1 MPLPLPL
8 PHRLTQPPP
17 RPRRTTQHLLSL
29 RPCIQTCLQ
38 PFHLIL
44 NLALGSPNTA
54 FTAINGV
61 GITDEQ
67 LLATMTSG
75 VPKQMAVDFVRVWRC
90 SAAPGAPACVKPAA

>member
-1 MPLPLPL
+1 V
-8 PHRLTQPPP
+8 
-17 RPRRTTQHLLSL
+17 
-29 RPCIQTCLQ
+29 Q

-67 LLATMTSG
+67 
-75 VPKQMAVDFVRVWRC
+75 P
-90 SAAPGAPACVKPAA
+90 P